1 MLGRAVV
8 IAAGTLLVAGTAAGQ
23 QSETP
28 PPPQQIQGPA
38 EAGPKPLAAE
48 PDPLTPPEVKGP
60 PPAAPAVQ
68 AQTAPA
74 APAPVDQPVV
84 EEIRR
89 RLSAAGARSAAAD
102 PADRAALAAHY
113 ETPSAFVAWTDASG
127 FTLNARLAL
136 DELRNA
142 DNWGLKASS
151 FDLPLLAPGAP
162 STDARADAEI
172 KLGLAIL
179 KYARQ
184 ARGGRVNPGSISQL
198 NDRKPQPFEPRS
210 LIDSATKSN
219 ALDAYLRGLHPKHA
233 GFLNLQKALVAART
247 ALAEP
252 APAPQVTEP
261 ATQQTN
267 ARGKQAT
274 AKRSALPASRADTI
288 QRIVVNMER
297 WRWMPDDL
305 GTFHVWNNIPDQITT
320 TVKDGKAVFTERIV
334 VGKPDTPT
342 PNFSANM
349 QFVIFQPEWG
359 VPNGIKNNEIAPLL
373 RRASA
378 DNGSWFG
385 GDGRT
390 PSTVLA
396 RHGLR
401 VSAGGQVINPDNID
415 WSRVDVNRFNF
426 IQPAGATNVLGVVK
440 FRFPNRHDV
449 YMHDTPQKGLFSSP
463 TRAFSHG
470 CMRVQNPVRFAEV
483 LLEHDKGF
491 TPAQVQAMVPRG
503 TNVTLNKEIP
513 VHNVYFTAMADETGK
528 LRTAG
533 DLYGQDSRIASAL
546 EGRSIAVAS
555 ARGEPGAG
563 GDPSSSEGQPRAKS
577 ERPQKQR
584 QASNSQRR
592 SGDSNPFAGLF
603 GN

>member
-23 QSETP
+23 QTDSP
-28 PPPQQIQGPA
+28 PPTQQIQAPTA
-38 EAGPKPLAAE
+38 
-48 PDPLTPPEVKGP
+48 EVKAP

-68 AQTAPA
+68 AQTAPVA
-74 APAPVDQPVV
+74 APTTVDQPVV

-89 RLSAAGARSAAAD
+89 RLSAGGGRSAAAD

-113 ETPSAFVAWTDASG
+113 ESPSALVAWTDASG
-127 FTLNARLAL
+127 FTANARLAL
-136 DELRNA
+136 DELRNG

-151 FDLPLLAPGAP
+151 FDLPMLAPGAP

-179 KYARQ
+179 KYARH
-184 ARGGRVNPGSISQL
+184 ARAGRVNPGSISQL

-210 LIDSATKSN
+210 LIDSATKSD

-233 GFLNLQKALVAART
+233 GFRNLQKALVTARANT
-247 ALAEP
+247 AEP
-252 APAPQVTEP
+252 VVAETPGEAAPQGP
-261 ATQQTN
+261 
-267 ARGKQAT
+267 RGKQA
-274 AKRSALPASRADTI
+274 AQKRPAQSASRADTI

-305 GTFHVWNNIPDQITT
+305 GSFHVWNNIPDQITT
-320 TVKDGKAVFTERIV
+320 TFKDGKAVFTERIV

-401 VSAGGQVINPDNID
+401 VSAGGQVINPDNVD

-440 FRFPNRHDV
+440 FRFPNKHDV

-463 TRAFSHG
+463 SRAFSHG

-503 TNVTLNKEIP
+503 TNVTLNREIP
-513 VHNVYFTAMADETGK
+513 VHSVYFTAMADESGK

-546 EGRSIAVAS
+546 EGRSVAVAS
-555 ARGEPGAG
+555 ARGEPAAG
-563 GDPSSSEGQPRAKS
+563 GDASGSEGAPRAKS
-577 ERPQKQR
+577 ERKQR
-584 QASNSQRR
+584 QAAAPQRR